1 MYLIA
6 LCDDE
11 TEELNKVE
19 NMLDIYRKKHSG
31 RGRDILVKCFESVD
45 ELLEVIREED
55 YVPDMI
61 LMDIYMPEK
70 MGIEAAKELRS
81 MGNEGKI
88 IFLTSSRD
96 HALEAFGVGA
106 AQYLVKPISE
116 KELFPVLD
124 KLLKDIEEERQ
135 KYLLLRTE
143 GRIRRVP
150 VNGIVCCEAHGK
162 AQCMYL
168 SDGTQLSLR
177 MTMAEIYGM
186 LSCYREF
193 VRVGIAYIVNL
204 GYIDSLNGQD
214 ICLNTGKKIYLP
226 RGAYKPLKEQYF
238 KYYFEE

>member
-1 MYLIA
+1 M
-6 LCDDE
+6 
-11 TEELNKVE
+11 
-19 NMLDIYRKKHSG
+19 
-31 RGRDILVKCFESVD
+31 
-45 ELLEVIREED
+45 
-55 YVPDMI
+55 
-61 LMDIYMPEK
+61 
-70 MGIEAAKELRS
+70 
-81 MGNEGKI
+81 
-88 IFLTSSRD
+88 
-96 HALEAFGVGA
+96 
-106 AQYLVKPISE
+106 KPISE